1 MQLDRDN
8 RIIKRKLSKK
18 KTIGY
23 FTEKHLIK
31 RGKKDAENGTVRK
44 AQNGNYCSPFFQQEI
59 SLCMAQ
65 INREKELLEK
75 RLLLLQSETTTREM
89 HIAKKKVQIDS
100 KISCLNAETVN
111 AFSFEVG
118 LNNFLKSLQE
128 TELDNRKSTI
138 QNRIN
143 NITSSI
149 EMLKIENQ
157 KSLIY
162 AEKEIQI
169 TKFRCLQIYEYL
181 SARLSAYWTGVL
193 ISIQDNIDIPPLFA
207 VESLLSVVK
216 EEIETLSLYGGINNV

>member
-1 MQLDRDN
+1 
-8 RIIKRKLSKK
+8 
-18 KTIGY
+18 
-23 FTEKHLIK
+23 
-31 RGKKDAENGTVRK
+31 
-44 AQNGNYCSPFFQQEI
+44 
-59 SLCMAQ
+59 MAQ

-193 ISIQDNIDIPPLFA
+193 ISNPDNMDIPPLFA